1 MNETSL
7 KEKRNFIHD
16 KIVVGIDPGK
26 TKHQAIALDVLG
38 TPQGKSFTLEHD
50 HFGFNITLWKKLK
63 DRLDSI
69 DPEKVV
75 FAVEISINLWQKLCY
90 YLHEQGFTVL
100 MISPLAT
107 KHERPKMSNS
117 FTKTDPKD
125 ALAVA
130 NIARQGYFNFYQVYS
145 DKDGHRPD
153 HIEAMHRLSIT
164 YDKINDNIRQ
174 TKQRIRSQVELL
186 YPEFTNVID
195 VDTETAYELLK
206 RYLTAKDFQQIN
218 IFSEALNVRKVSRNR
233 SDIGILKELKESA
246 FASIGLPVQ
255 NESHIAERLTMNV
268 WLNQL
273 QCLEEQ
279 MRVIRKE
286 LIRLAK
292 QTPYFK
298 SLVSI
303 KGISDI
309 SASRFIAE
317 TRELSEYQHYK
328 QVEKM
333 AGSNI
338 RLSDSGNYSGY
349 RRISHIGNHR
359 LRAIIYKMS
368 EETKNYIPEVRIRF
382 IKRQMKQPLY
392 KKNVIA
398 VSSNLLKLMMALIK
412 ENRTYYYCPD
422 KLKELEPLEIRYK
435 EFKDKNKKKRL
446 KKVG

>member
-1 MNETSL
+1 MT
-7 KEKRNFIHD
+7 
-16 KIVVGIDPGK
+16 
-26 TKHQAIALDVLG
+26 
-38 TPQGKSFTLEHD
+38 
-50 HFGFNITLWKKLK
+50 W
-63 DRLDSI
+63 
-69 DPEKVV
+69 
-75 FAVEISINLWQKLCY
+75 W
-90 YLHEQGFTVL
+90 
-100 MISPLAT
+100 
-107 KHERPKMSNS
+107 
-117 FTKTDPKD
+117 
-125 ALAVA
+125 
-130 NIARQGYFNFYQVYS
+130 
-145 DKDGHRPD
+145 PD

-164 YDKINDNIRQ
+164 YDKLNNNIRQ

-186 YPEFTNVID
+186 YPEFIGVID

-206 RYLTAKDFQQIN
+206 RYLTPEDFQQLN
-218 IFSEALNVRKVSRNR
+218 IFSEAINIRKASRNR
-233 SDIGILKELKESA
+233 SDVGILKDLKESA
-246 FASIGLPVQ
+246 FTSIGFPVQ

-268 WLNQL
+268 WLNLL

-279 MRVIRKE
+279 MNMIRKE

-298 SLVSI
+298 SFVSI

-338 RLSDSGNYSGY
+338 RLSDSGKYSGY

-382 IKRQMKQPLY
+382 IKRQMKQPRY

-398 VSSNLLKLMMALIK
+398 VSSNLLKLLMALIK
-412 ENRTYYYCPD
+412 ENRTYSYCPD
-422 KLKELEPLEIRYK
+422 KLKELEPLELQYK
-435 EFKDKNKKKRL
+435 EFRDKNKKKRL
-446 KKVG
+446 KKAG

>member
-7 KEKRNFIHD
+7 KEKRNFIHN
-16 KIVVGIDPGK
+16 KIIVGIDPGK
-26 TKHQAIALDVLG
+26 AKHQAIALDELG
-38 TPQGKSFTLEHD
+38 TPIGKSFTLKHD
-50 HFGFNITLWKKLK
+50 HFGSNITLWNKLK
-63 DRLDSI
+63 ERLDSI
-69 DPEKVV
+69 DPEKIV

-90 YLHEQGFTVL
+90 YLHEKGFTVL
-100 MISPLAT
+100 MVSPLAT

-130 NIARQGYFNFYQVYS
+130 NIARQGYFNFYKVY
-145 DKDGHRPD
+145 PD

-164 YDKINDNIRQ
+164 YDKLNNNIRQ

-186 YPEFTNVID
+186 YPEFIGVID

-206 RYLTAKDFQQIN
+206 RYLTPEDFQQLN
-218 IFSEALNVRKVSRNR
+218 IFSEAINIRKASRNR
-233 SDIGILKELKESA
+233 SDIGILKDLKESA
-246 FASIGLPVQ
+246 FTSIGFPVQ

-268 WLNQL
+268 WLNLL

-279 MRVIRKE
+279 MSMIRKE

-298 SLVSI
+298 SFVSI

-338 RLSDSGNYSGY
+338 RLSDSGKYSGY

-359 LRAIIYKMS
+359 LRATIYKMS

-382 IKRQMKQPLY
+382 IKRQMKQPRY

-398 VSSNLLKLMMALIK
+398 VSSNLLKLLMALIK
-412 ENRTYYYCPD
+412 ENRTYSYCPD
-422 KLKELEPLEIRYK
+422 KLKELEPLEIQYK
-435 EFKDKNKKKRL
+435 EFKDKNKKKRF